1 MDSFMDM
8 DTEVEAPNEK
18 LTHSDIHEEGNEIL
32 PQSAPQEIST
42 VGFETKLQTPNTAE
56 DNNEIES
63 AEPAPNPEPT
73 PAPPP
78 KVVRTPVRQTPPIPP
93 QNDIEEANDAIA
105 QLLLDNRI
113 SVRESSKL
121 QAILRENAI
130 LKEKV
135 AKLKTLLARS
145 SKASKETKLENL
157 EYKRL
162 LDVAKKEVERLNGR
176 VEALASRPTHM
187 DLLAD
192 FETNF
197 DRALMNLHTDEAPS
211 AEMFRQS
218 VGQATEQ
225 NKDEENVSSML
236 MAELNQTKTR
246 VEHLESMNG
255 SLKKRS
261 VQLEK
266 QNDELMKERESG
278 KFILS
283 TSNQTACRIEKKC
296 CSLCKHPLLCQQ

>member
-1 MDSFMDM
+1 MDM
-8 DTEVEAPNEK
+8 DTEVEAPFEK
-18 LTHSDIHEEGNEIL
+18 LTHNDSQEEGNEIL
-32 PQSAPQEIST
+32 HESAPQEIST
-42 VGFETKLQTPNTAE
+42 VQTPNTAG
-56 DNNEIES
+56 DYNETES

-246 VEHLESMNG
+246 VEHLESMNS

-283 TSNQTACRIEKKC
+283 TSNQTACRIQKKS
-296 CSLCKHPLLCQQ
+296 CSLCKNPLCHQ